1 MNIAIVTGASSG
13 MGKDFVRELD
23 AYGFDEIWAIARREG
38 ALCELAREV
47 KTPVRVLALDLTERE
62 SLGKIEELLEAEK
75 PRVGYL
81 VCAAGY
87 GRFGSFAEVDDDES
101 ERIISLNCT
110 SLVRLTYA
118 CVGYMDRGSK
128 IIEIASVAA
137 FQPLPYLNIYA
148 ATKAFVLSFS
158 EALSF
163 ELADRGITVTA
174 LCPGWVRTEF
184 IGNAEKTDASSVNFF
199 PGMSESR
206 SVVRKA
212 LRFCDRGKRVCVCGS
227 LSHMQHLFTRI
238 LPVSLTMRAWNIIRR
253 KKR

>member
-101 ERIISLNCT
+101 ERMISLNCT

-118 CVGYMDRGSK
+118 CIGYMDRGSK

-163 ELADRGITVTA
+163 ELADRGHYRDCA
-174 LCPGWVRTEF
+174 LPRMGEDRIHRKCGEDRRLEREF
-184 IGNAEKTDASSVNFF
+184 L
-199 PGMSESR
+199 SR
-206 SVVRKA
+206 NVGEPICRQKSA
-212 LRFCDRGKRVCVCGS
+212 PLLRPR
-227 LSHMQHLFTRI
+227 
-238 LPVSLTMRAWNIIRR
+238 
-253 KKR
+253 